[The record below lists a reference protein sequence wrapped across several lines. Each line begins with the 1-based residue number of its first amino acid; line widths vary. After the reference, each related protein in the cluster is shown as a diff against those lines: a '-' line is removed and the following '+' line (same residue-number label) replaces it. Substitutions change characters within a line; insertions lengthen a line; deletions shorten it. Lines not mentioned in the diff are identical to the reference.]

1 MPPRRAPAAAL
12 ALWLAT
18 SAASPAGQPAAP
30 GVIGQDDRVPLS
42 RPMPELAAVG
52 RVNQEGGGGFCTGTL
67 VAPDR
72 VLTAARCLWDARRR
86 RALPAGRLHFVAG
99 WRRGAHLGH
108 ARARTIEHDPT
119 LRLGGRGTPA
129 DPLTDWAVLVL
140 ERPLARPDL
149 RPLPFA
155 GAAER
160 LGAAEG
166 APLARVGYG
175 RDRPH
180 LPVVVEP
187 CRVLGAARQGRL
199 LLHDCD
205 AAPGDA
211 GSPILVRAGTGYAL
225 IGSQTSV
232 ATTARGPVGVA
243 VVVAQ
248 PRALPSGAIPIGP
261 RATQPGGRPATLG
274 AAPFG

>member
-1 MPPRRAPAAAL
+1 MRQRRAPAAAF

-18 SAASPAGQPAAP
+18 SAAGAAGQPAAP
-30 GVIGQDDRVPLS
+30 GVIGRDDRVPLS
-42 RPMPELAAVG
+42 RPVPELAAVG
-52 RVNQEGGGGFCTGTL
+52 RVNREGSGGGFCTGTL

-72 VLTAARCLWDARRR
+72 VLTAARCLWDSRRR
-86 RALPAGRLHFVAG
+86 RALPAGWLHFVAG

-108 ARARTIEHDPT
+108 ARARAVEHDPA
-119 LRLGGRGTPA
+119 LRLDDRGTPA
-129 DPLTDWAVLVL
+129 DPLTDWVVLVL
-140 ERPLARPDL
+140 ERPLAGPGL

-187 CRVLGAARQGRL
+187 CRIVAAARRGRL

-211 GSPILVRAGTGYAL
+211 GSPILVRAGAGYAL
-225 IGSQTSV
+225 IGLQTSV

-248 PRALPSGAIPIGP
+248 ARELPGAAIPTGP
-261 RATQPGGRPATLG
+261 RAP
-274 AAPFG
+274 